1 MGKTKKMFEQM
12 REAELN
18 EHLNDEYLDDEYQ
31 FNKWLQEVNQ
41 VNNTNKKDSVEILNN
56 LFGTFE
62 EIFGQKSN

>member
-62 EIFGQKSN
+62 EIFRQKSN